1 MSAVETPPAE
11 TRAADARPAIARNPV
26 DVRVSLQN
34 ALARSL
40 TLVALLAVAVSLTV
54 VLVTGFLLF
63 KQYAHHNLELV
74 AQQASYSLEVPVV
87 FNDPVAAQETL
98 APIVAD
104 ESIDEISVTM
114 ASGKVLTKWERPGR
128 LSNSLLA
135 RLVYPDA
142 IEAPVGPRGQR
153 LASVRVMGGAQ
164 GLDRLLT
171 GTILG
176 ALGCLVVTFIGTGM
190 IGARLRRTI
199 IEPIQSIAEVAQ
211 AVKSDRTF
219 ERRAPGAEIAEV
231 DDLSRGFNALLDEL
245 QDWHQQLDR
254 AHEALLHR
262 ASHDT
267 LSGLP
272 NRSAFVDAVGIAIR
286 SAQRNG
292 EQFAMLFLDG
302 DRFKETNDRYGHV
315 AGDRVI
321 AAISARIS
329 EVLRFGDTAAR
340 MGGDEFAILIHHL
353 DAPDDVQ
360 AVADRIRAAML
371 VPIEIGDSIAVSIG
385 LSIGCAIYPDHG
397 QDVEAL
403 IRYADEQMY
412 LDKHSKNRTGPVAV
426 PSSAAAPTQGD
437 SR

>member
-1 MSAVETPPAE
+1 MS
-11 TRAADARPAIARNPV
+11 DNRPIDSRI
-26 DVRVSLQN
+26 SLQH

-40 TLVALLAVAVSLTV
+40 TMVALVAVTVSLTV
-54 VLVTGFLLF
+54 VLLTGFLLF
-63 KQYAHHNLELV
+63 KQYARHNLELV

-87 FNDPVAAQETL
+87 FNDATAAHEAL
-98 APIVAD
+98 VPIVAD
-104 ESIDEISVTM
+104 ESIDEIIVIRAGGEVMTR
-114 ASGKVLTKWERPGR
+114 WERPGR
-128 LSNSLLA
+128 MRNSLLA
-135 RLVYPDA
+135 RLVYPDT
-142 IEAPVGPRGQR
+142 ISAPIGPKGRPVAQ
-153 LASVRVMGGAQ
+153 VRVMGGAE

-176 ALGCLVVTFIGTGM
+176 ALGCLVVTFIGTGF

-219 ERRAPGAEIAEV
+219 ERRAPPAQIEEV
-231 DDLSRGFNALLDEL
+231 DNLSRGFNSLLDEL

-272 NRSAFVDAVGIAIR
+272 NRAAFVDAVGVAIR

-292 EQFAMLFLDG
+292 EKFAMLFLDG
-302 DRFKETNDRYGHV
+302 DRFKETNDHYGHV

-321 AAISARIS
+321 AAIAQRIS
-329 EVLRFGDTAAR
+329 HVLRFGDTAAR

-353 DAPDDVQ
+353 EAVEDVT
-360 AVADRIRAAML
+360 AVGDRIAEAMRE
-371 VPIEIGDSIAVSIG
+371 PIDIGGGTAITIS
-385 LSIGCAIYPDHG
+385 LSIGCAIYPDDG
-397 QDVEAL
+397 GDVEAL
-403 IRYADEQMY
+403 IHHADEQMY
-412 LDKHSKNRTGPVAV
+412 KTKHSKNRSGPVAV
-426 PSSAAAPTQGD
+426 PRAAAVRPSGD
-437 SR
+437 QP

>member
-1 MSAVETPPAE
+1 MSGPHSPQPPAN
-11 TRAADARPAIARNPV
+11 ARI
-26 DVRVSLQN
+26 SLQH
-34 ALARSL
+34 ALGRSL
-40 TLVALLAVAVSLTV
+40 TLVALLAVTVSLTI
-54 VLVTGFLLF
+54 VLLTGFLLF
-63 KQYAHHNLELV
+63 KQYARHNLELV

-87 FNDPVAAQETL
+87 FNDPVAAREAM

-104 ESIDEISVTM
+104 TSIDEITIVRTNGTVM
-114 ASGKVLTKWERPGR
+114 TRWERPGR
-128 LSNSLLA
+128 MKNSLLA
-135 RLVYPDA
+135 AMVFP
-142 IEAPVGPRGQR
+142 EPMVAPVGPKGQP
-153 LASVRVMGGAQ
+153 LAHVHVVGGAD

-176 ALGCLVVTFIGTGM
+176 ALACLVVTLIGTGL

-211 AVKSDRTF
+211 TVRSDRTF
-219 ERRAPGAEIAEV
+219 ERRAPAATITEV
-231 DDLSRGFNALLDEL
+231 DDLSRGFNSLLDEL

-272 NRSAFVDAVGIAIR
+272 NRAAFVDAVGVAIR

-292 EQFAMLFLDG
+292 EKFAMLFLDG

-321 AAISARIS
+321 AAIAQRIS
-329 EVLRFGDTAAR
+329 HVLRFGDTAAR

-353 DAPDDVQ
+353 EQSEDAA
-360 AVADRIRAAML
+360 AVADRIMLAMQD
-371 VPIEIGDSIAVSIG
+371 PIDIGSGVQVTVG
-385 LSIGCAIYPDHG
+385 LSIGRAVYPDNG
-397 QDVEAL
+397 TDVETL
-403 IRYADEQMY
+403 IRHADEHMY
-412 LDKHSKNRTGPVAV
+412 KHKHSKNRMGPVIALD
-426 PSSAAAPTQGD
+426 SSAAPPSGD
-437 SR
+437 QP

>member
-1 MSAVETPPAE
+1 MTSPAS
-11 TRAADARPAIARNPV
+11 PA
-26 DVRVSLQN
+26 RVSLQH

-40 TLVALLAVAVSLTV
+40 TLVALLAVTVSLTV
-54 VLVTGFLLF
+54 VLLTGFLLF
-63 KQYAHHNLELV
+63 KHYARHNLELV

-87 FNDPVAAQETL
+87 FNDARAAHEAL
-98 APIVAD
+98 VPIVAD
-104 ESIDEISVTM
+104 KSIDEIVIIHPDGSAMTR
-114 ASGKVLTKWERPGR
+114 WERPGR
-128 LSNSLLA
+128 MKNSLLA
-135 RLVYPDA
+135 RLVYPDT
-142 IEAPVGPRGQR
+142 IEAPIGPATRPVAR
-153 LASVRVMGGAQ
+153 VRVMGGAE

-176 ALGCLVVTFIGTGM
+176 ALGCLVVTFIGTGF

-199 IEPIQSIAEVAQ
+199 IAPIQSIAEVAQ

-219 ERRAPGAEIAEV
+219 ERRAPPAEIEEV
-231 DDLSRGFNALLDEL
+231 DNLSRGFNSLLDEL

-272 NRSAFVDAVGIAIR
+272 NRAAFVDAVGLAIR

-292 EQFAMLFLDG
+292 EKFAMLFLDG

-321 AAISARIS
+321 GAIAQRIS
-329 EVLRFGDTAAR
+329 HVLRFGDTAAR

-353 DAPDDVQ
+353 ETVEDADS
-360 AVADRIRAAML
+360 VAQRVAASMQE
-371 VPIEIGDSIAVSIG
+371 PIDIGDGVSITIG
-385 LSIGCAIYPDHG
+385 LSIGHAIYPDDG
-397 QDVEAL
+397 TDVETL
-403 IRYADEQMY
+403 IRRADEQMY
-412 LDKHSKNRTGPVAV
+412 RDKHSKTRQGPVAV
-426 PSSAAAPTQGD
+426 SPGAAVPPSGD
-437 SR
+437 QP

>member
-1 MSAVETPPAE
+1 MSASPPPPALRL
-11 TRAADARPAIARNPV
+11 T
-26 DVRVSLQN
+26 LQN

-40 TLVALLAVAVSLTV
+40 TLVALLAVTVSLSV

-63 KQYAHHNLELV
+63 KGYAQRNLQLV
-74 AQQASYSLEVPVV
+74 AEQASYSLEVPVV
-87 FNDPVAAQETL
+87 FNDPVAAQQAM

-104 ESIDEISVTM
+104 ESIDEIT
-114 ASGKVLTKWERPGR
+114 VLRSNGEVMTRWERPGR
-128 LSNSLLA
+128 MGSSLLT
-135 RLVYPDA
+135 RLVYPDP
-142 IEAPVGPRGQR
+142 IYAPVGPKGAPIA
-153 LASVRVMGGAQ
+153 LVRVMGGAQ

-190 IGARLRRTI
+190 IGRRLRSTI

-211 AVKSDRTF
+211 SVRNERTF

-254 AHEALLHR
+254 AHESLLHR

-272 NRSAFVDAVGIAIR
+272 NRSTFVEAVATAIR
-286 SAQRNG
+286 AAQRNG
-292 EQFAMLFLDG
+292 DRFAMLFLDG
-302 DRFKETNDRYGHV
+302 DRFKETNDRHGHV

-321 AAISARIS
+321 AAIAARIGG
-329 EVLRFGDTAAR
+329 VLRVGDTAAR

-353 DAPDDVQ
+353 EAAQDAFF
-360 AVADRIRAAML
+360 VAERIGQVMQD
-371 VPIEIGDSIAVSIG
+371 PIDIGSGESVIIS
-385 LSIGCAIYPDHG
+385 LSIGHAIYPDDG
-397 QDVEAL
+397 LDVETL
-403 IRYADEQMY
+403 IRQADERMY
-412 LDKHSKNRTGPVAV
+412 THKHSKRSANIGTDGPVGQTL
-426 PSSAAAPTQGD
+426 PQGE
-437 SR
+437 SK